1 MVSFCNLFVPLD
13 ALLCSHDFHAVFTVT
28 NKWMNEWMK
37 VAVTDLIEDGRVAV
51 QQRAVHNVR
60 MTYDPTQIG
69 RRKPRLV
76 TA

>member
-1 MVSFCNLFVPLD
+1 
-13 ALLCSHDFHAVFTVT
+13 
-28 NKWMNEWMK
+28 MK